1 MSYWNCLYYLC
12 NDNNSND
19 NDPTENDTLDPM
31 RVIKCLWL
39 PLFKYKERKGGKQSG
54 KGVCSTTKIIIE
66 CQWIETD
73 ERFSVNLEK
82 TFSF

>member
-1 MSYWNCLYYLC
+1 MSLHWNCLCHLC

-39 PLFKYKERKGGKQSG
+39 PLFKYRERKGESKVE
-54 KGVCSTTKIIIE
+54 KGFVQPQKLSL
-66 CQWIETD
+66 
-73 ERFSVNLEK
+73 SVNGSKLMNILV
-82 TFSF
+82 SI